1 MIEREIPKEIMD
13 FDEKLALGLTLRQL
27 ASTIVCGGVCV
38 PLYICG
44 RKYFGDDITGW
55 LVIATAVPTILIG
68 FFKYQGVAFE
78 KMLGRIAK
86 QLFLLP
92 SKRKYK
98 IVNFWEEIMREQERS
113 LVPEEQEEEI
123 NDMEEEEKG
132 EKADEEEKE

>member
-38 PLYICG
+38 PLYIFG

-55 LVIATAVPTILIG
+55 LVIIVAAPTILIG
-68 FFKYQGVAFE
+68 FFRYQGVAFE
-78 KMLGRIAK
+78 KMIGRILK

-98 IVNFWEEIMREQERS
+98 TANFWEELLMVKEAEEGD
-113 LVPEEQEEEI
+113 VTDGKPEENE
-123 NDMEEEEKG
+123 
-132 EKADEEEKE
+132 

>member
-27 ASTIVCGGVCV
+27 VSTVVCGGVCV
-38 PLYICG
+38 PLYIFG
-44 RKYFGDDITGW
+44 RKYFGDDVTGW
-55 LVIATAVPTILIG
+55 LVIAAAVPTILIG

-78 KMLGRIAK
+78 KMLGRIAS

-98 IVNFWEEIMREQERS
+98 IANFWEELMKETGKGDTENGRS
-113 LVPEEQEEEI
+113 EE
-123 NDMEEEEKG
+123 NGG
-132 EKADEEEKE
+132 E